1 MSNYDGKIYIDTS
14 STPNVGVS
22 VADLQTVLGVNNEN
36 DFGRLSVNSSVKM
49 FAKYKPLR
57 SSKLGMLTELER
69 RALNYGISFSTY
81 NSAAGIATAYD
92 NGTGWEYLK
101 PRGLNGG
108 GTGVHEWY
116 RPLDFANPN
125 NVASYGYN
133 HGCVSFIASVDVPST
148 YQRRTDTGNVGYVVR
163 GYWTPSNQLPSGNVS
178 WADLSIDGTLDLDD
192 MYFGIIIKKGSSYYA
207 KTASSTIGSNAYV
220 SEVEIL
226 DTQMNAL
233 GDGTYYVY
241 PFIYNSQ
248 LSWGTV
254 TSLVSGALTLP
265 GISRSQVTISSAAAS
280 TSAVVDNLTAS
291 VPTTSLLVEFDIKA
305 VGDGGTPITNMAY
318 TIYGGDNPYDTTTAL
333 DGGTGTFNNIT
344 PGTTPTVYYHV
355 TYNRRVTFPSY
366 VTVVFTYRVGN
377 TPVTD
382 TKTTFVDLE
391 PI

>member
-1 MSNYDGKIYIDTS
+1 MSNTGGKIYIDTS

-22 VADLQTVLGVNNEN
+22 VADLQTVLSSNEN
-36 DFGRLSVNSSVKM
+36 DFGRLCVNDSIKM

-57 SSKLGMLTELER
+57 SNKLGMITEAER
-69 RALNYGISFSTY
+69 RELNYGITFSTY
-81 NSAAGIATAYD
+81 NSASAIASAYD
-92 NGTGWEYLK
+92 NNTGWQYLK
-101 PRGLNGG
+101 PRGRNGG

-133 HGCVSFIASVDVPST
+133 HNCVSFISSVDVPSS
-148 YQRRTDTGNVGYVVR
+148 YQRRTETGNVGYVVR
-163 GYWTPSNQLPSGNVS
+163 GYWTPSNQLPAGNVT
-178 WADLSIDGTLDLDD
+178 WADLAIDGTLDLDD

-207 KTASSTIGSNAYV
+207 KTATTTLGSNAYV

-241 PFIYNSQ
+241 PFLYNAQ

-254 TSLVSGALTLP
+254 TSLVGGALTLP
-265 GISRSQVTISSAAAS
+265 GISRSQVTISSAAAAAN
-280 TSAVVDNLTAS
+280 AVVDNLSAS
-291 VPTTSLLVEFDIKA
+291 VPTTSLLVEFDILA
-305 VGDGGTPITNMAY
+305 VGDGNTPIINMAY
-318 TIYGGDNPYDTTTAL
+318 TIYGGDEPYATTTAL
-333 DGGTGTFNNIT
+333 TGGTGTFANIIPT
-344 PGTTPTVYYHV
+344 STPTVYYHE

-366 VTVVFTYRVGN
+366 VTVVFTYMVGN

-382 TKTTFVDLE
+382 TKTTFVDME